1 MSESKPE
8 IRIATPDEVAEY
20 GPPSEAATASGDGA
34 STGVDALESM
44 RRELAELK
52 DRYLRAQAEVLNVTR
67 RLNDERV
74 TAVRNANAAFARDL
88 LVVLDNFERTLAS
101 LADRPADDPVAQGV
115 RLVHEQ
121 LVKVLRSHG
130 IEPIEAVGKPFDPH
144 LHEALLHEASE
155 TTPEGHVVTEMVR
168 GYRMGDRVLRATVVS
183 VARRPAAADAGA
195 PAAGKSEDA

>member
-8 IRIATPDEVAEY
+8 IRIATPEEVAEY
-20 GPPSEAATASGDGA
+20 GPSPEPPQPAGDAAPPVADATEA
-34 STGVDALESM
+34 M

-52 DRYLRAQAEVLNVTR
+52 DRCLRAQAEVLNVTR

-101 LADRPADDPVAQGV
+101 LADRPADDPLAQGV

-130 IEPIEAVGKPFDPH
+130 VEPIEAVGHPFDPH

-183 VARRPAAADAGA
+183 VARRPEVADAGA